1 MFGLIKK
8 WDKGKK
14 SRKRRKKRKNKRRIE
29 RLAMHKKVFA
39 SNTYHSKHEP

>member
-14 SRKRRKKRKNKRRIE
+14 SRKRRKKRKNKRRTE
-29 RLAMHKKVFA
+29 RLAMHKNVFA